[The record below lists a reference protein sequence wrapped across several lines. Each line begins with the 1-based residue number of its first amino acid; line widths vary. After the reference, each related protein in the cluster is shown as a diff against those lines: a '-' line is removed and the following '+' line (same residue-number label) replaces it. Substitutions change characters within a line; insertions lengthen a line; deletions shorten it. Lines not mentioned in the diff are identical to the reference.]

1 MARVVIYYVLVF
13 GNRSLTT
20 VTVKKR
26 KKYKHLLLAPE
37 APKPVGVSVVGTGQ
51 TQKFTSCPEQHTL
64 FLFSSL
70 SLSLIT
76 NIICRTS
83 GRNFLVR
90 AEGTGQ
96 TRPLPQS
103 FSFFKIKKKAI

>member
-51 TQKFTSCPEQHTL
+51 TQKFTICPEQHTL

-70 SLSLIT
+70 SLSYYYYYLSDFGKKFSG
-76 NIICRTS
+76 S
-83 GRNFLVR
+83 GRRNR
-90 AEGTGQ
+90 ADS
-96 TRPLPQS
+96 PAPPV
-103 FSFFKIKKKAI
+103 FFFF